1 MIILS
6 NIYDF
11 LNGYFENEPLINTI
25 SNVKYD
31 KIGSF
36 KETIYPLTNIE
47 LLSVPTDTESNLL
60 LFTFGLTA
68 VSERDFD
75 KTIKNTKLIGKDNKI
90 DNLNAMHYVLQKF
103 ITKVSRSNNPYNI
116 DIDSTTELTPI
127 EDDFTSSLDG
137 FTFEVTISVPNTIPI
152 C

>member
-6 NIYDF
+6 NIWDF
-11 LNGYFENEPLINTI
+11 LNTYFEDEPLINTI

-36 KETIYPLTNIE
+36 KETTYPLANIE
-47 LLSVPTDTESNLL
+47 LLIIPTDIETNTLT
-60 LFTFGLTA
+60 FTFGITA

-75 KTIKNTKLIGKDNKI
+75 KTVKNTKLIGKDNKI

-116 DIDSTTELTPI
+116 NIDSTTEMEPI
-127 EDDFTSSLDG
+127 LDDFGSGLDG
-137 FTFEVTISVPNTIPI
+137 FTFDVTISVPNTIPI

>member
-6 NIYDF
+6 NIWDF
-11 LNGYFENEPLINTI
+11 LNTYFEAEPLINTI

-36 KETIYPLTNIE
+36 KETIYPLVNIE
-47 LLSVPTDTESNLL
+47 LITIPTDIDTNLL
-60 LFTFGLTA
+60 TFTFKITA

-75 KTIKNTKLIGKDNKI
+75 KTVKNTKLVGKDNKI

-116 DIDSTTELTPI
+116 SIDETTELDPI
-127 EDDFTSSLDG
+127 EDDFSSSLDG
-137 FTFEVTISVPNTIPI
+137 FTFDVTISVPNTIPI

>member
-6 NIYDF
+6 NIYAF
-11 LNGYFENEPLINTI
+11 LNGYFEAEQLINTV
-25 SNVKYD
+25 SNIKYD

-47 LLSVPTDTESNLL
+47 LLTIPTDLTTNTLQ
-60 LFTFGLTA
+60 FTFGITA

-75 KTIKNTKLIGKDNKI
+75 KTVKNTKLIGKDNKI
-90 DNLNAMHYVLQKF
+90 DNLNSMHYVLQKF
-103 ITKVSRSNNPYNI
+103 VTKVSRSNNIHNINI
-116 DIDSTTELTPI
+116 DSVTDMTPI
-127 EDDFTSSLDG
+127 IDDFGSGLDG
-137 FTFEVTISVPNTIPI
+137 FTCDVTISVPNTIPI

>member
-6 NIYDF
+6 NIYAF
-11 LNGYFENEPLINTI
+11 LNGYFEAEPLINTV

-36 KETIYPLTNIE
+36 KETIYPLVNIE
-47 LLSVPTDTESNLL
+47 LLTIPTDLDTNTLT
-60 LFTFGLTA
+60 FTFGLTA

-75 KTIKNTKLIGKDNKI
+75 KAVKNTKLIGKDNKI
-90 DNLNAMHYVLQKF
+90 DNLNTMHYVLQKF
-103 ITKVSRSNNPYNI
+103 ITKVSRSNNAQNI
-116 DIDSTTELTPI
+116 SIEDPTPMQPI
-127 EDDFTSSLDG
+127 EDGFSTGLDG
-137 FTFEVTISVPNTIPI
+137 FTFEVTISIPNTIPI

>member
-6 NIYDF
+6 NIYSF
-11 LNGYFENEPLINTI
+11 LNTYFENEVLVNTV

-31 KIGSF
+31 SIGSF
-36 KETIYPLTNIE
+36 KQTIYPLVNVE
-47 LLSVPTDTESNLL
+47 LLTIPTDAESNLL
-60 LFTFGLTA
+60 TFEFGITS
-68 VSERDFD
+68 VTERDFD
-75 KTIKNTKLIGKDNKI
+75 KTVKNTKLIGKDNKI

-103 ITKVSRSNNPYNI
+103 LTKISRSNNEHNI
-116 DIDSTTELTPI
+116 SIDGSTEMTPI
-127 EDDFTSSLDG
+127 EDGFSTGLDG

>member
-6 NIYDF
+6 NIWEF
-11 LNGYFENEPLINTI
+11 LNTYFENEPLINTI

-47 LLSVPTDTESNLL
+47 LLTIPTDITTNTLT
-60 LFTFGLTA
+60 FTFGITA

-75 KTIKNTKLIGKDNKI
+75 KTVKNTKVIGKDNKI

-103 ITKVSRSNNPYNI
+103 ITKVSRSNNLYNI
-116 DIDSTTELTPI
+116 TIDETTEMQPI
-127 EDDFTSSLDG
+127 EDGFTSSLDG